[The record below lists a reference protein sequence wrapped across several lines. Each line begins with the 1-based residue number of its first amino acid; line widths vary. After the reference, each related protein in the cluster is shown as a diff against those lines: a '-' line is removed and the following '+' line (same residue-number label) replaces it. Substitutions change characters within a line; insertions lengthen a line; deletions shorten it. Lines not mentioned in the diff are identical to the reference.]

1 MSTPRRRV
9 IPEATVARL
18 PVYHRSLIQLQSSDV
33 PTVSSE
39 QLADLAGVN
48 AAKVRKDLSYF
59 GSYGTRGVGYDVEK
73 LLVEV
78 RRELGLNHDWPCLI
92 VGAGNL
98 GSALA
103 KFAGFSDRGFSV
115 VAVVDTDPDKV
126 GQPLGSVIV
135 RHEDDLAELVVEHEV
150 VIGIITTPP
159 SAAQD
164 AAERLVDAGVRSIL
178 NFAPTVLDVP
188 ANVLVRE
195 VDVAVELQILA
206 FHEERR
212 SGARRGAASADA
224 TAAAN
229 AEVAATAV
237 PTAVVP
243 KAAVP
248 TAVVPTGVAPP
259 VEGLAAG

>member
-1 MSTPRRRV
+1 MPTPRRRV
-9 IPEATVARL
+9 IPEATIARL
-18 PVYHRSLIQLQSSDV
+18 PVYHRCLLQLQAEDR

-59 GSYGTRGVGYDVEK
+59 GSYGTRGVGYDVEQ
-73 LLVEV
+73 LLVEI
-78 RRELGLNHDWPCLI
+78 RRELGLTHDWPCLI

-103 KFAGFSDRGFSV
+103 KFAGFTDRGFSV
-115 VAVVDTDPDKV
+115 VAVVDTDPEKV
-126 GQPLGSVIV
+126 GQQLGSITV
-135 RHEDDLAELVVEHEV
+135 RHEDELPDLVRDHHV

-159 SAAQD
+159 SAAQE
-164 AAERLVDAGVRSIL
+164 AAETLVTAGVQSIL

-188 ANVLVRE
+188 PHVLVRE

-212 SGARRGAASADA
+212 SGGQAVAVDDVDA
-224 TAAAN
+224 
-229 AEVAATAV
+229 V
-237 PTAVVP
+237 
-243 KAAVP
+243 
-248 TAVVPTGVAPP
+248 GD
-259 VEGLAAG
+259 LAAG

>member
-1 MSTPRRRV
+1 MPTSRRRV

-18 PVYHRSLIQLQSSDV
+18 PVYHRCLLQLQAEDR

-59 GSYGTRGVGYDVEK
+59 GSYGTRGVGYDVEQ
-73 LLVEV
+73 LLVEI
-78 RRELGLNHDWPCLI
+78 RRELGLTHDWPCLI

-103 KFAGFSDRGFSV
+103 KFAGFTDRGFSV
-115 VAVVDTDPDKV
+115 VAVVDTDPEKV
-126 GQPLGSVIV
+126 GQQLGAVTV
-135 RHEDDLAELVVEHEV
+135 HHEDELPRLVSEHHV

-159 SAAQD
+159 SAAQE
-164 AAERLVDAGVRSIL
+164 AAETLVTAGVQSIL

-188 ANVLVRE
+188 PHVLVRE

-212 SGARRGAASADA
+212 SGRQDVA
-224 TAAAN
+224 T
-229 AEVAATAV
+229 EAV
-237 PTAVVP
+237 
-243 KAAVP
+243 
-248 TAVVPTGVAPP
+248 GDR
-259 VEGLAAG
+259 AAG

>member
-1 MSTPRRRV
+1 MPTPRRRV

-18 PVYHRSLIQLQSSDV
+18 PVYHRCLLQLQAEDR

-59 GSYGTRGVGYDVEK
+59 GSYGTRGVGYDVEQ
-73 LLVEV
+73 LLVEI
-78 RRELGLNHDWPCLI
+78 RRELGLTHDWPCII

-103 KFAGFSDRGFSV
+103 KFAGFTDRGFSV

-126 GQPLGSVIV
+126 GQQLGAITVH
-135 RHEDDLAELVVEHEV
+135 HEDELPRLVREHRV

-159 SAAQD
+159 SAAQE
-164 AAERLVDAGVRSIL
+164 AAETLIDAGVQSIL

-188 ANVLVRE
+188 PHVLVRE

-212 SGARRGAASADA
+212 SGGQ
-224 TAAAN
+224 AAA
-229 AEVAATAV
+229 AV
-237 PTAVVP
+237 EDLP
-243 KAAVP
+243 AAV
-248 TAVVPTGVAPP
+248 
-259 VEGLAAG
+259 EDLAAG

>member
-1 MSTPRRRV
+1 MPTPRRRV
-9 IPEATVARL
+9 IPEATIARL
-18 PVYHRSLIQLQSSDV
+18 PVYHRCLLQLQAEDR

-59 GSYGTRGVGYDVEK
+59 GSYGTRGVGYDVEQ
-73 LLVEV
+73 LLVEI
-78 RRELGLNHDWPCLI
+78 RRELGLTHDWPCII

-98 GSALA
+98 GAALA
-103 KFAGFSDRGFSV
+103 KFAGFTDRGFSV

-126 GQPLGSVIV
+126 GQQLGAVTV
-135 RHEDDLAELVVEHEV
+135 HHEDELARLVHDHHV

-159 SAAQD
+159 SAAQE
-164 AAERLVDAGVRSIL
+164 AAETLIAAGVQSIL

-188 ANVLVRE
+188 PHVLVRE

-212 SGARRGAASADA
+212 SGGRD
-224 TAAAN
+224 
-229 AEVAATAV
+229 
-237 PTAVVP
+237 
-243 KAAVP
+243 
-248 TAVVPTGVAPP
+248 VAPEP
-259 VEGLAAG
+259 VEDRAAG

>member
-1 MSTPRRRV
+1 MPTPRRRV

-18 PVYHRSLIQLQSSDV
+18 PVYHRCLLQLQSEDR

-59 GSYGTRGVGYDVEK
+59 GSYGTRGVGYDVEQ
-73 LLVEV
+73 LLVEI
-78 RRELGLNHDWPCLI
+78 RRELGLTHDWPCVI

-103 KFAGFSDRGFSV
+103 KFAGFTDRGFSV

-126 GQPLGSVIV
+126 GQQLGSVTV
-135 RHEDDLAELVVEHEV
+135 HHEDELSRLVREHHV

-159 SAAQD
+159 AAAQD
-164 AAERLVDAGVRSIL
+164 AAETLIGAGVQSIL

-188 ANVLVRE
+188 PHVLVRE

-212 SGARRGAASADA
+212 SGGSDVA
-224 TAAAN
+224 T
-229 AEVAATAV
+229 EAV
-237 PTAVVP
+237 
-243 KAAVP
+243 
-248 TAVVPTGVAPP
+248 
-259 VEGLAAG
+259 EDRAAG

>member
-1 MSTPRRRV
+1 MPTPRRRV

-18 PVYHRSLIQLQSSDV
+18 PVYHRCLLQLQSEDR

-59 GSYGTRGVGYDVEK
+59 GSYGTRGVGYDVDQ
-73 LLVEV
+73 LLVEI
-78 RRELGLNHDWPCLI
+78 RRELGLTHDWPCVI

-103 KFAGFSDRGFSV
+103 KFAGFTERGFSV

-126 GQPLGSVIV
+126 GQELGAVTV
-135 RHEDDLAELVVEHEV
+135 RHEDELPDLVREHQV

-164 AAERLVDAGVRSIL
+164 AADTLIGAGVRSIL

-212 SGARRGAASADA
+212 SGGQAAP
-224 TAAAN
+224 
-229 AEVAATAV
+229 AV
-237 PTAVVP
+237 
-243 KAAVP
+243 
-248 TAVVPTGVAPP
+248 
-259 VEGLAAG
+259 

>member
-1 MSTPRRRV
+1 MPTPRRRV
-9 IPEATVARL
+9 IPEATIARL
-18 PVYHRSLIQLQSSDV
+18 PVYHRCLLQLQAEDR

-59 GSYGTRGVGYDVEK
+59 GSYGTRGVGYDVEQ
-73 LLVEV
+73 LLVEI
-78 RRELGLNHDWPCLI
+78 RRELGLTHDWPCLI

-103 KFAGFSDRGFSV
+103 KFAGFTDRGFSV
-115 VAVVDTDPDKV
+115 VAVVDTDPEKV
-126 GQPLGSVIV
+126 GQQLGSITV
-135 RHEDDLAELVVEHEV
+135 RHEDELPDLVREHHV

-159 SAAQD
+159 SAAQE
-164 AAERLVDAGVRSIL
+164 AAETLVTAGVQSIL

-188 ANVLVRE
+188 PHVLVRE

-212 SGARRGAASADA
+212 SGGQAVAVDDVDA
-224 TAAAN
+224 
-229 AEVAATAV
+229 V
-237 PTAVVP
+237 
-243 KAAVP
+243 
-248 TAVVPTGVAPP
+248 GD
-259 VEGLAAG
+259 LAAG

>member
-1 MSTPRRRV
+1 MPTPRRRV
-9 IPEATVARL
+9 IPEATIARL
-18 PVYHRSLIQLQSSDV
+18 PVYHRCLLQLQAEDR

-59 GSYGTRGVGYDVEK
+59 GSYGTRGVGYDVEQ
-73 LLVEV
+73 LLVEI
-78 RRELGLNHDWPCLI
+78 RRELGLTHDWPCII

-98 GSALA
+98 GAALA
-103 KFAGFSDRGFSV
+103 KFAGFTDRGFSV

-126 GQPLGSVIV
+126 GQQLGSLTVHHDDELPQLV
-135 RHEDDLAELVVEHEV
+135 REHHV

-159 SAAQD
+159 SAAQE
-164 AAERLVDAGVRSIL
+164 AADTLIGAGVHSIL

-188 ANVLVRE
+188 PHVLVRE

-212 SGARRGAASADA
+212 SGGRAVGPDAVGAEP
-224 TAAAN
+224 
-229 AEVAATAV
+229 AEDR
-237 PTAVVP
+237 
-243 KAAVP
+243 
-248 TAVVPTGVAPP
+248 
-259 VEGLAAG
+259 AAG

>member
-1 MSTPRRRV
+1 MPSSRRRV
-9 IPEATVARL
+9 IPEATIARL
-18 PVYHRSLIQLQSSDV
+18 PVYHRSLLQLQTEGR

-59 GSYGTRGVGYDVEK
+59 GSYGTRGVGYDVEQ
-73 LLVEV
+73 LLVEI
-78 RRELGLNHDWPCLI
+78 RRELGLNHDWPCVI

-103 KFAGFSDRGFSV
+103 KFAGFSERGFSV
-115 VAVVDTDPDKV
+115 VAIVDTDPEKV
-126 GQPLGSVIV
+126 GQRLGDIV
-135 RHEDDLAELVVEHEV
+135 VHHEDELASLVEEHSV

-159 SAAQD
+159 AAAQD
-164 AAERLVDAGVRSIL
+164 AAETLNQAGVNSIL

-188 ANVLVRE
+188 SHVLVRD

-212 SGARRGAASADA
+212 QPGVETS
-224 TAAAN
+224 
-229 AEVAATAV
+229 V
-237 PTAVVP
+237 
-243 KAAVP
+243 
-248 TAVVPTGVAPP
+248 TGTVSDR
-259 VEGLAAG
+259 AAG

>member
-1 MSTPRRRV
+1 MPASRRPV
-9 IPEATVARL
+9 IPEATIARL
-18 PVYHRSLIQLQSSDV
+18 PVYHRCLLQLQAEDR

-59 GSYGTRGVGYDVEK
+59 GTYGTRGVGYEVDQ

-78 RRELGLNHDWPCLI
+78 RRELGLTHDWPCVI

-98 GSALA
+98 GAALA

-115 VAVVDTDPDKV
+115 VAVVDVDPDKV
-126 GQPLGSVIV
+126 GLQLGDVV
-135 RHEDDLAELVVEHEV
+135 VHHEDELPELVRRLEV

-159 SAAQD
+159 SAAQE
-164 AAERLVDAGVRSIL
+164 AADRLVAAGVSSIL

-188 ANVLVRE
+188 RGVLVRD

-212 SGARRGAASADA
+212 
-224 TAAAN
+224 
-229 AEVAATAV
+229 
-237 PTAVVP
+237 
-243 KAAVP
+243 
-248 TAVVPTGVAPP
+248 
-259 VEGLAAG
+259 AAG

>member
-1 MSTPRRRV
+1 MPTPRRRV
-9 IPEATVARL
+9 IPEATIARL
-18 PVYHRSLIQLQSSDV
+18 PVYHRCLLQLQAEDR

-59 GSYGTRGVGYDVEK
+59 GSYGTRGVGYDVEQ
-73 LLVEV
+73 LLVEI
-78 RRELGLNHDWPCLI
+78 RRELGLTHDWPCII

-103 KFAGFSDRGFSV
+103 KFAGFTDRGFSV
-115 VAVVDTDPDKV
+115 VAVVDTHPDKV
-126 GQPLGSVIV
+126 GQQLGALTVHHDDELPQLV
-135 RHEDDLAELVVEHEV
+135 REHHV

-159 SAAQD
+159 SAAQE
-164 AAERLVDAGVRSIL
+164 AADTLIGAGVHSIL

-188 ANVLVRE
+188 PHVLVRE

-212 SGARRGAASADA
+212 SGA
-224 TAAAN
+224 
-229 AEVAATAV
+229 TAV
-237 PTAVVP
+237 PSES
-243 KAAVP
+243 
-248 TAVVPTGVAPP
+248 
-259 VEGLAAG
+259 VEDRAAG

>member
-1 MSTPRRRV
+1 MPAPRRRV

-18 PVYHRSLIQLQSSDV
+18 PVYHRCLLQLQGEGRT
-33 PTVSSE
+33 TVSSE

-59 GSYGTRGVGYDVEK
+59 GTYGTRGVGYEVDQ

-78 RRELGLNHDWPCLI
+78 RRELGLTHDWPCVI

-103 KFAGFSDRGFSV
+103 KFAGFTDRGFSV
-115 VAVVDTDPDKV
+115 DAVVDVDPAKV
-126 GQPLGSVIV
+126 GQPVGDLVV
-135 RHEDDLAELVVEHEV
+135 HHEDELPELVERHEI

-159 SAAQD
+159 EAAQD
-164 AAERLVDAGVRSIL
+164 AADRLVDAGIRSIL
-178 NFAPTVLDVP
+178 NFAPTVLDVAP
-188 ANVLVRE
+188 HVLVRE

-212 SGARRGAASADA
+212 
-224 TAAAN
+224 
-229 AEVAATAV
+229 
-237 PTAVVP
+237 
-243 KAAVP
+243 
-248 TAVVPTGVAPP
+248 
-259 VEGLAAG
+259 AAG

>member
-1 MSTPRRRV
+1 MATPRRRV

-18 PVYHRSLIQLQSSDV
+18 PVYHRCLLQLESEARS
-33 PTVSSE
+33 TVSSE

-59 GSYGTRGVGYDVEK
+59 GSYGTRGVGYEVEQ

-78 RRELGLNHDWPCLI
+78 RRELGLTHDWPCII

-98 GSALA
+98 GAALA
-103 KFAGFSDRGFSV
+103 KFAGFRDRGFSV

-126 GQPLGSVIV
+126 GEHLGALTV
-135 RHEDDLAELVVEHEV
+135 HHDDDLPRLVREHEV

-164 AAERLVDAGVRSIL
+164 EAETLVDAGVRSIL

-188 ANVLVRE
+188 AHVLVRE

-212 SGARRGAASADA
+212 ADRGTAGSGGAEGSAAVEGGAA
-224 TAAAN
+224 
-229 AEVAATAV
+229 
-237 PTAVVP
+237 
-243 KAAVP
+243 
-248 TAVVPTGVAPP
+248 
-259 VEGLAAG
+259 VEDLAAG

>member
-1 MSTPRRRV
+1 MPTPRRRV
-9 IPEATVARL
+9 IPEATVERL
-18 PVYHRSLIQLQSSDV
+18 PVYHRCLLQLQAEDR

-59 GSYGTRGVGYDVEK
+59 GSYGTRGVGYDVEQ
-73 LLVEV
+73 LLVEI
-78 RRELGLNHDWPCLI
+78 RRELGLTHDWPCVI

-98 GSALA
+98 GAALA
-103 KFAGFSDRGFSV
+103 KFAGFTERGFSV

-126 GQPLGSVIV
+126 GQQLGAITV
-135 RHEDDLAELVVEHEV
+135 RHEDELPDLVREHQV

-164 AAERLVDAGVRSIL
+164 AADTLVGAGVQSIL

-188 ANVLVRE
+188 PNVLVRE

-212 SGARRGAASADA
+212 SGRHAASA
-224 TAAAN
+224 
-229 AEVAATAV
+229 AESV
-237 PTAVVP
+237 
-243 KAAVP
+243 
-248 TAVVPTGVAPP
+248 GDR
-259 VEGLAAG
+259 AAG